1 MRYLNRYAVIFL
13 AILLSC
19 ELFGQANSFNAVL
32 SLKPSDNTD
41 GKNTLIVG
49 VAAEKNEAKY
59 KLMVDAYGEAIGLS
73 EGSQVLTG
81 KADVSIRQEHYI
93 PIDVIGEGEG
103 EVSVRLYAFTDSM
116 DIDPGSKREF
126 FVKYSVKRKP
136 GTENYNVVFSG
147 TKERQESPKQYGQ
160 TNTASATTGS
170 LTMTEMQEA
179 VEASPD
185 NVQKFVINTQ
195 KRYNNLFRSLLF
207 IASFFVLGFLC
218 YRILTKKH

>member
-1 MRYLNRYAVIFL
+1 MKYLNRYTVPFL

-19 ELFGQANSFNAVL
+19 ELFAQANSFNAVL
-32 SLKPSDNTD
+32 SLKTSDNTD
-41 GKNTLIVG
+41 GKNALVVG

-59 KLMVDAYGEAIGLS
+59 KLMVDSYGEALGLS

-93 PIDVIGEGEG
+93 PLDVIGEGDG
-103 EVSVRLYAFTDSM
+103 EISVRIYAFTDSM
-116 DIDPGSKREF
+116 DVDPGSKREF
-126 FVKYSVKRKP
+126 FVKYSVKRRS
-136 GTENYNVVFSG
+136 GTENYNIVFSG

-160 TNTASATTGS
+160 ANAASAPTGS
-170 LTMTEMQEA
+170 LTMTEMQE
-179 VEASPD
+179 VVGTSPD

-207 IASFFVLGFLC
+207 IASFFILGFLC
-218 YRILTKKH
+218 YRILTKKR